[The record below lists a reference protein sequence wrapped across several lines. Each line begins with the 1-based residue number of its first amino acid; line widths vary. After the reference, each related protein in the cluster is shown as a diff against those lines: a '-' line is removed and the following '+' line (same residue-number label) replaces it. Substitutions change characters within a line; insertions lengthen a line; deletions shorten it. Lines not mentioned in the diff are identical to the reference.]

1 MNFLATL
8 KQAITGATQAASK
21 AARTVM
27 NAVFGTSSTQEA
39 VQQAVE
45 EVAAVL
51 SLRDAVAQILIPAMQ
66 ENLIEN
72 ESMFRG
78 DLANSFQVVVT
89 GNRSV
94 EVVSSVPYAS
104 NVEYGSDPRG
114 IGDEELDNLV
124 EWAEFKF
131 PNSENPED
139 IALAVAAAIEERGN
153 RPHPYAAPAL
163 ESTRDAIYSAVA
175 SQFAVDIRL

>member
-27 NAVFGTSSTQEA
+27 NAVFGTQSTQEA
-39 VQQAVE
+39 VQEAVE
-45 EVAAVL
+45 EVASAAVV

-66 ENLIEN
+66 ENLIN
-72 ESMFRG
+72 TNTMFRG
-78 DLANSFQVVVT
+78 DLANSFQVRVT

-104 NVEYGSDPRG
+104 IVEYGSDPRG
-114 IGDEELDNLV
+114 IDDEELDNLV

-131 PNSENPED
+131 PDVEDPENLSL
-139 IALAVAAAIEERGN
+139 IHI
-153 RPHPYAAPAL
+153 
-163 ESTRDAIYSAVA
+163 
-175 SQFAVDIRL
+175 